1 MPTYEYR
8 CQECEETCEF
18 LQSFS
23 DPPKRK
29 CPSCG
34 RHRLKKMISGGAGLI
49 FKGSGFYIT
58 DYRKADYEKDAKAD
72 KDSGKADKDSG
83 KSKSADSG
91 KGSSG
96 KDSSGKSKDTKPA
109 SKDSAGEK

>member
-72 KDSGKADKDSG
+72 KDSGK
-83 KSKSADSG
+83 SKSADSG
-91 KGSSG
+91 KDSSG
-96 KDSSGKSKDTKPA
+96 KDSSGKESSGKSKDTKPA

>member
-91 KGSSG
+91 KDSSG

>member
-8 CQECEETCEF
+8 CQECEEICEF

-23 DPPKRK
+23 DSPKRK

-72 KDSGKADKDSG
+72 KDSDKST
-83 KSKSADSG
+83 SADSG
-91 KGSSG
+91 K
-96 KDSSGKSKDTKPA
+96 DSSKKSKDAKPA

>member
-8 CQECEETCEF
+8 CQECEEICEF

-91 KGSSG
+91 K
-96 KDSSGKSKDTKPA
+96 DSSGKSKDTKPA

>member
-96 KDSSGKSKDTKPA
+96 KSKDTKPA